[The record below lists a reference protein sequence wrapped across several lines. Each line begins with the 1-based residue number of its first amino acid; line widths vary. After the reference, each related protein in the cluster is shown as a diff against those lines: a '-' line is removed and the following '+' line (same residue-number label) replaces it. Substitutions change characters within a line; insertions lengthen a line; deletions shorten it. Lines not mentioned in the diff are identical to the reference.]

1 MLKQDEIPKAWEN
14 FKQLESGVAK
24 YPTLIRFRLMGTT
37 YYGAV
42 DKTGKHWI
50 RRAPA
55 TLKDLTGCS
64 AAKIKELTK

>member
-1 MLKQDEIPKAWEN
+1 MLNPNEIPKAWEN

-24 YPTLIRFRLMGTT
+24 YPTLIRFRLMDLV
-37 YYGAV
+37 YFGAV
-42 DKTGKHWI
+42 DNKGKYWI

-64 AAKIKELTK
+64 AAKIKELQK

>member
-1 MLKQDEIPKAWEN
+1 MLNPNEIPKAWEN

-24 YPTLIRFRLMGTT
+24 YPTLIRFSLMGST

-50 RRAPA
+50 RRAPLS
-55 TLKDLTGCS
+55 LKELTGCS
-64 AAKIKELTK
+64 AAKIKELQK